1 MRQTSPSQDL
11 EARFSVFLN
20 PIRDLTK
27 NWEVDIAK
35 YLEEYLEEL
44 AEVQITFDGGE
55 TMMNFAE
62 AAMLIQGSATVYSK
76 KVEFLWQMVLQ
87 MLDLLSSRRSVE
99 MGGPA
104 GGKDLG
110 GGG

>member
-1 MRQTSPSQDL
+1 MPLPSTQDL
-11 EARFSVFLN
+11 DARFSVFLN

-76 KVEFLWQMVLQ
+76 KVGSFMLSGAEFTVL
-87 MLDLLSSRRSVE
+87 
-99 MGGPA
+99 
-104 GGKDLG
+104 
-110 GGG
+110 

>member
-1 MRQTSPSQDL
+1 MYQTFTTIVLKYLYPFQ
-11 EARFSVFLN
+11 
-20 PIRDLTK
+20 
-27 NWEVDIAK
+27 

-76 KVEFLWQMVLQ
+76 KVIISSLLPFLTRGSA
-87 MLDLLSSRRSVE
+87 LLRQVSRSWII
-99 MGGPA
+99 
-104 GGKDLG
+104 LYLSLLI
-110 GGG
+110 

>member
-1 MRQTSPSQDL
+1 MPHQPSQDL

-35 YLEEYLEEL
+35 LSEI
-44 AEVQITFDGGE
+44 QITFDGGV
-55 TMMNFAE
+55 TVMNFAE

-76 KVEFLWQMVLQ
+76 KAM
-87 MLDLLSSRRSVE
+87 
-99 MGGPA
+99 
-104 GGKDLG
+104 
-110 GGG
+110 